1 MEKSI
6 VKDRGG
12 YAGVGVMSGSSL
24 DGLDLVYASFECLGA
39 ESWEFEI
46 LQTET
51 IPFDEST
58 RQGLRNLGAA
68 SALDLVLADVEFG
81 HLIGRT
87 VSQFT
92 AHLPSSPQWVGCH
105 GHTVFHQPE
114 KGLTAQLGRGQ
125 VIVRHLPFPVVTDF
139 RVQDVARGGQGAPLV
154 PFGEKALFGE
164 ETAFLNLGGIANLT
178 TPLVAYDICPC
189 NQVLNTLVGEVDATL
204 DYDPEGKVAAS
215 GVVEPALLEAWGQL
229 PWYRQSPPRSLGREW
244 IEDVFMPVYRAS
256 SVSPVNA
263 LRTAVEHIAKAIQLA
278 TRERRATLDRV
289 VVTGG
294 GAFNTYL
301 IERLRAL
308 APETTWVIPDQG
320 LVAYKEALIFAFL
333 GLMALIG
340 QPNILARQ
348 TGAREPSIAGAI
360 HLPSTFRGFPRIPGE
375 DLRPCS

>member
-1 MEKSI
+1 MWLE
-6 VKDRGG
+6 G
-12 YAGVGVMSGSSL
+12 
-24 DGLDLVYASFECLGA
+24 
-39 ESWEFEI
+39 
-46 LQTET
+46 
-51 IPFDEST
+51 
-58 RQGLRNLGAA
+58 
-68 SALDLVLADVEFG
+68 
-81 HLIGRT
+81 
-87 VSQFT
+87 
-92 AHLPSSPQWVGCH
+92 
-105 GHTVFHQPE
+105 
-114 KGLTAQLGRGQ
+114 
-125 VIVRHLPFPVVTDF
+125 
-139 RVQDVARGGQGAPLV
+139 ARGALV

-178 TPLVAYDICPC
+178 TPGGLHICPC

-204 DYDPEGKVAAS
+204 IMIRRESGAS

-229 PWYRQSPPRSLGREW
+229 PWYRKSPPRSLGREW

-308 APETTWVIPDQG
+308 APETTWVIPDEG